1 MRTKQ
6 ASVWAVALGLVV
18 ATGAGVGF
26 GQGCPEVVGVFQA
39 PPGLA
44 YTVAVAG
51 AYAYVGGVRHN
62 PPPLR
67 GVDQSLLWVADI
79 STPSSPFEVGS
90 CETSPYVWDIA
101 VAGSHAYLASA
112 SCLEVVDISDPATPV
127 VVGFSS
133 DCYTGYDLAVVGDYA
148 YVVGSLSG
156 VGSGMVVIDVS
167 DPTAPVTVGFYDTI
181 WPMRVAVAGTHA
193 YVADHE
199 TGLRIVDVS
208 NPAEPVEVG
217 SYDTLGPAAA
227 VAVAG
232 SYAYVADVGYGL
244 RVINISDPQEPFE
257 VGFCDWFEVWD
268 EDDLAVAGGY
278 VYYRSWA
285 GLLRVIDISNP
296 RGAV

>member
-1 MRTKQ
+1 MD
-6 ASVWAVALGLVV
+6 
-18 ATGAGVGF
+18 
-26 GQGCPEVVGVFQA
+26 
-39 PPGLA
+39 
-44 YTVAVAG
+44 VAV
-51 AYAYVGGVRHN
+51 
-62 PPPLR
+62 
-67 GVDQSLLWVADI
+67 I
-79 STPSSPFEVGS
+79 
-90 CETSPYVWDIA
+90 
-101 VAGSHAYLASA
+101 
-112 SCLEVVDISDPATPV
+112 
-127 VVGFSS
+127 
-133 DCYTGYDLAVVGDYA
+133 GDYA
-148 YVVGSLSG
+148 YVVGYLIG
-156 VGSGMVVIDVS
+156 VDSGMLVIDVS

-278 VYYRSWA
+278 VYYRSWG

-296 RGAV
+296 EEPFEVGYAYGFGLNFSVEGSYVYVQGEWGLDILTSCEGLVFQDGFESGDAGAWSPSLP